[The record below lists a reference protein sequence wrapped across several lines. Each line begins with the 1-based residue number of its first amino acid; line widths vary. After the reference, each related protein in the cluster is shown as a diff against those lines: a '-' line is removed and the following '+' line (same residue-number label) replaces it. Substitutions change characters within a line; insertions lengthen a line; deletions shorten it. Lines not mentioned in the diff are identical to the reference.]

1 MKSKEDLKLYCE
13 EKLREVQPYFVEIQ
27 AIAKAFYTNADTIAD
42 PQLRPYEH
50 KLVGMYSFINTVYK
64 EVHALKENN
73 EAIYFTN
80 LKIKAE
86 IDSIKFVA
94 ESASREAKEFTE
106 DLRLTTAI
114 LEGWIE
120 SIEQLLTTC
129 RKNLYIERNERK
141 HG

>member
-1 MKSKEDLKLYCE
+1 MKSKEELRVYCE
-13 EKLREVQPYFVEIQ
+13 EKLREVKPYFIEIQ
-27 AIAKAFYTNADTIAD
+27 TIAKAFYTNADTLSD
-42 PQLRPYEH
+42 PQLKPYEH
-50 KLVGMYSFINTVYK
+50 KLVGMYTFINTVYK

-86 IDSIKFVA
+86 IDSVKFVA

-106 DLRLTTAI
+106 DLRLTAAI

-120 SIEQLLTTC
+120 NLEQLLTTT
-129 RKNLYIERNERK
+129 RKNLFIERKERK